1 MNTSTKLVMDQRIKN
16 FIENKIEDKATAK
29 QLEDLVSELQA
40 EKDRAEKSLNLLE
53 SAIRSD
59 YDSIVITTLELEKPG
74 PEIVYVNDGF
84 TRMTGYTREEAIGNS
99 PRMLQGEKTDRA
111 VLDKLRKRLKEG
123 HSFFGHTVNYRKD
136 GSEFINQWDI
146 HPLTNNEGEIT
157 HWVSYQ
163 HDITE
168 RKRSEKR
175 VVDTNLEF
183 DKLAEESKKTLI
195 DLDEQGNIV
204 TSNKAFRDLIGF
216 DEEELKKKKVWELLT
231 DNQVENF
238 RHRFDVFKPS
248 DFDDQSYELELLNKK
263 GNTIEVKANARLLS
277 ANGQKIIRIAFQNK
291 SLQKRIMSM
300 LSNRE
305 SGLNDIFDEAKDFN
319 YKLVPANNE
328 HFKFDYVTETFSEIT
343 GIASSEI
350 NQTELHDF
358 IHEDDIKKVINHFK
372 VVLEGKP
379 NTEQF
384 RIKTKDGDYVEVIDY
399 AKPDWD
405 EDSSSVKAIKG
416 ATSTEV
422 SSEKSA

>member
-1 MNTSTKLVMDQRIKN
+1 MNQQQKDSLRQLAQDEESANKLEEIFNSLQQEKN
-16 FIENKIEDKATAK
+16 QAQEH
-29 QLEDLVSELQA
+29 LQ
-40 EKDRAEKSLNLLE
+40 LLE
-53 SAIRSD
+53 NAIRSD
-59 YDSIVITTLELEKPG
+59 YDSIVITTLELDTPG

-84 TRMTGYTREEAIGNS
+84 TRMTGYSREEAIGNT

-111 VLDKLRKRLKEG
+111 VLEKLRKRLKDG
-123 HSFFGHTVNYRKD
+123 QAFFGHTVNYRKD

-175 VVDTNLEF
+175 VVDSNVEF
-183 DKLAEESKKTLI
+183 DKLAEESKKTLV

-204 TSNKAFRDLIGF
+204 TSNKALRDLIGF
-216 DEEELKKKKVWELLT
+216 DNEELKKKKVWELLS
-231 DNQVENF
+231 DQHVEAF
-238 RHRFDVFKPS
+238 RHKFDVFKPS
-248 DFDDQSYELELLNKK
+248 DFNDVSYDLGLVNKK
-263 GNTIEVKANARLLS
+263 GNEIEVEAKARMLS
-277 ANGQKIIRIAFQNK
+277 SNSQKIVRIAFENK

-300 LSNRE
+300 LSSRE
-305 SGLNDIFDEAKDFN
+305 NDFDRMLDQSKDFS
-319 YKLVPANNE
+319 YKLLPVGDSNY
-328 HFKFDYVTETFSEIT
+328 KFDYITDTFSELT
-343 GIASSEI
+343 GITSSEI
-350 NQTELHDF
+350 QNIELADF
-358 IHEDDIKKVINHFK
+358 IHNDDLEKVLNHFK

-384 RIKTKDGDYVEVIDY
+384 RIKTKEGEYVEVIDY

-405 EDSSSVKAIKG
+405 ADESTVKAIKG

-422 SSEKSA
+422 SSEKGA

>member
-1 MNTSTKLVMDQRIKN
+1 MNQRIKN
-16 FIENKIEDKATAK
+16 IIDNEIKDQETAEK
-29 QLEDLVSELQA
+29 LRDLFSELQQ
-40 EKDRAEKSLNLLE
+40 EKERAEKSLNLLE
-53 SAIRSD
+53 NAIRSD
-59 YDSIVITTLELEKPG
+59 YDSIIITTLELEKPG

-84 TRMTGYTREEAIGNS
+84 TRMTGYSREEAIGNT

-111 VLDKLRKRLKEG
+111 VLDKLKKRLKEG
-123 HSFFGHTVNYRKD
+123 QSFFGHTVNYRKD

-175 VVDTNLEF
+175 VVDTNIEF

-216 DEEELKKKKVWELLT
+216 DDEELKKKKFWELLT
-231 DNQVENF
+231 DTHVETF
-238 RHRFDVFKPS
+238 RHKFDVFKPS
-248 DFDDQSYELELLNKK
+248 DFDDKSYSIGLINKK
-263 GNTIEVKANARLLS
+263 ENEIEVEANARLLS
-277 ANGQKIIRIAFQNK
+277 SNGQKIIRIAFQNK

-300 LSNRE
+300 LANR
-305 SGLNDIFDEAKDFN
+305 DKDFDRMFDQSKDFN
-319 YKLVPANNE
+319 YKLFPLSGNE
-328 HFKFDYVTETFSEIT
+328 YRFDYVTDTFSEIT

-350 NQTELHDF
+350 QQTELEDF
-358 IHEDDIKKVINHFK
+358 IHQDDIKKVLNHFK

-384 RIKTKDGDYVEVIDY
+384 RIKTKEGDYIEVIDY
-399 AKPDWD
+399 AKPEWD
-405 EDSSSVKAIKG
+405 ADESSVKSIKG

-422 SSEKSA
+422 SSEYNA

>member
-1 MNTSTKLVMDQRIKN
+1 MNQQFKESLQKLAQDEESANKLEEIFESLQQERDQAQ
-16 FIENKIEDKATAK
+16 DH
-29 QLEDLVSELQA
+29 LQ
-40 EKDRAEKSLNLLE
+40 LLE
-53 SAIRSD
+53 NAIRSD
-59 YDSIVITTLELEKPG
+59 YDSILITTLGLDKPG

-84 TRMTGYTREEAIGNS
+84 TRMTGYSREEAIGNT

-111 VLDKLRKRLKEG
+111 VLDKLRNRLKDG

-175 VVDTNLEF
+175 VVDSSIEF
-183 DKLAEESKKTLI
+183 DKLAEESKKTLV

-204 TSNKAFRDLIGF
+204 TSNKALRDLIGF
-216 DEEELKKKKVWELLT
+216 DNEELKKKKVWELLS
-231 DNQVENF
+231 DQHVEAF
-238 RHRFDVFKPS
+238 RHKFDVFKPS
-248 DFDDQSYELELLNKK
+248 DFNDVSYDLGLVNKK
-263 GNTIEVKANARLLS
+263 GNEIEVEAKARMLS
-277 ANGQKIIRIAFQNK
+277 SNSQKIVRIAFENK

-300 LSNRE
+300 LSSRE
-305 SGLNDIFDEAKDFN
+305 NDFDRMLDQSKDFS
-319 YKLVPANNE
+319 YKLLPVGDSNY
-328 HFKFDYVTETFSEIT
+328 KFDYITDTFSELT
-343 GIASSEI
+343 GITSPEI
-350 NQTELHDF
+350 QNIELADF
-358 IHEDDIKKVINHFK
+358 IHNDDLEKVLNHFK

-384 RIKTKDGDYVEVIDY
+384 RIKTKEGEYVEVIDY

-405 EDSSSVKAIKG
+405 ADESTVKAIKG

-422 SSEKSA
+422 SSEKGA

>member
-1 MNTSTKLVMDQRIKN
+1 MNQQQKDSLRQLAQDEESANKLEEIFNSLQQEKN
-16 FIENKIEDKATAK
+16 QAQEH
-29 QLEDLVSELQA
+29 LQ
-40 EKDRAEKSLNLLE
+40 LLE
-53 SAIRSD
+53 NAIRSD
-59 YDSIVITTLELEKPG
+59 YDSIVITTLELDTPG

-84 TRMTGYTREEAIGNS
+84 TRMTGYSREEAIGNT

-111 VLDKLRKRLKEG
+111 VLEKLRKRLKDG
-123 HSFFGHTVNYRKD
+123 QAFFGHTVNYRKD

-175 VVDTNLEF
+175 VVDSNVEF
-183 DKLAEESKKTLI
+183 DKLAEESKKTLV

-204 TSNKAFRDLIGF
+204 TSNKALRDLIGF
-216 DEEELKKKKVWELLT
+216 DNEELKKKKVWELLS
-231 DNQVENF
+231 DQHVEAF
-238 RHRFDVFKPS
+238 RHKFDVFKPS
-248 DFDDQSYELELLNKK
+248 DFNDVSYDLGLVNKK
-263 GNTIEVKANARLLS
+263 GNEIEVEAKARMLS
-277 ANGQKIIRIAFQNK
+277 SNSQKIVRIAFENK

-300 LSNRE
+300 LSSRE
-305 SGLNDIFDEAKDFN
+305 NDFDRMLDQSKDFS
-319 YKLVPANNE
+319 YKLLPVGDSNY
-328 HFKFDYVTETFSEIT
+328 KFDYITDTFSELT
-343 GIASSEI
+343 GITSPEI
-350 NQTELHDF
+350 QNIELADF
-358 IHEDDIKKVINHFK
+358 IHNDDLEKVLNHFK

-384 RIKTKDGDYVEVIDY
+384 RIKTKEGEYVEVIDY

-405 EDSSSVKAIKG
+405 ADESTVKAIKG

-422 SSEKSA
+422 SSEKGA

>member
-1 MNTSTKLVMDQRIKN
+1 MDARVKKI
-16 FIENKIEDKATAK
+16 IEDKAKNQEAAR
-29 QLEDLVSELQA
+29 ELQNLFN
-40 EKDRAEKSLNLLE
+40 ELMQERDQFKEHLNLLE
-53 SAIRSD
+53 NAIRSD
-59 YDSIVITTLELEKPG
+59 YDSIIITTLELEKPG

-84 TRMTGYTREEAIGNS
+84 TRMTGYTREEAIGNT

-111 VLDKLRKRLKEG
+111 VLDKLKKRLREG

-146 HPLTNNEGEIT
+146 HPLTNKEGDIT

-175 VVDTNLEF
+175 IVDTQVEF
-183 DKLAEESKKTLI
+183 DKLAEESKKTLV

-216 DEEELKKKKVWELLT
+216 DDEELKKMKIWELLE
-231 DNQVENF
+231 DSSVENF
-238 RHRFDVFKPS
+238 RHKFDVFKPS
-248 DFDDQSYELELLNKK
+248 DFDSQTFNFKLVNKK
-263 GNTIEVKANARLLS
+263 GNSIEVDAKSRLLS
-277 ANGQKIIRIAFQNK
+277 PNGQKIIRVTFQNK

-305 SGLNDIFDEAKDFN
+305 SDLSDVLDQTKDFN
-319 YKLVPANNE
+319 YKIVPVPGSGYT
-328 HFKFDYVTETFSEIT
+328 FDYVTENFSEIT

-350 NQTELHDF
+350 NQTRLTDF
-358 IHEDDIKKVINHFK
+358 IHVDDIDKVLDHFN

-384 RIKTKDGDYVEVIDY
+384 RIKSISGNYIEVIDY

-405 EDSSSVKAIKG
+405 ADNSTVKAIKG
-416 ATSTEV
+416 ATSTEI
-422 SSEKSA
+422 SSETNA

>member
-1 MNTSTKLVMDQRIKN
+1 MNQRIKN
-16 FIENKIEDKATAK
+16 IIDNEIKDQETAEK
-29 QLEDLVSELQA
+29 LRDLFSELQQ
-40 EKDRAEKSLNLLE
+40 EKERAEKSLNLLE
-53 SAIRSD
+53 NAIRSD
-59 YDSIVITTLELEKPG
+59 YDSIIITTLELEEPG

-84 TRMTGYTREEAIGNS
+84 TRMTGYSREEAIGNS

-111 VLDKLRKRLKEG
+111 VLDKLKKRLKDG
-123 HSFFGHTVNYRKD
+123 QSFFGHTVNYRKD

-175 VVDTNLEF
+175 VVDTNIEF

-216 DEEELKKKKVWELLT
+216 DDEELKKKKFWELLT
-231 DNQVENF
+231 DTHVETF
-238 RHRFDVFKPS
+238 RHKFDVFKPS
-248 DFDDQSYELELLNKK
+248 DFDDKSYSIGLINKK
-263 GNTIEVKANARLLS
+263 ENEIEVEANARLLS
-277 ANGQKIIRIAFQNK
+277 SNGQKIIRIAFQNK

-300 LSNRE
+300 LANR
-305 SGLNDIFDEAKDFN
+305 DKDFDRMFDQSKDFN
-319 YKLVPANNE
+319 YKLFPLAGNE
-328 HFKFDYVTETFSEIT
+328 YRFDYVTDTFSEIT

-350 NQTELHDF
+350 QQTELEDF
-358 IHEDDIKKVINHFK
+358 IHQDDIKKVLNHFK

-384 RIKTKDGDYVEVIDY
+384 RIKTKEGDYVEVIDY
-399 AKPDWD
+399 AKPEWD
-405 EDSSSVKAIKG
+405 ADESSVKAIKG

-422 SSEKSA
+422 SSEYNA